1 MQASILIVSRNR
13 KTELEYTLKVL
24 REIIDIST
32 QEVLVFLD
40 GCTDDSMNLLEEF
53 SWVRWF
59 FVDKSI
65 GASAARHQL
74 YPNAK
79 GTVLIGLDDD
89 AHPLYADF
97 VARTITVF
105 EQYPNVGIIAFE
117 EVKGI
122 FKSDEEAFKSV
133 NSEKREYLTGEFI
146 GCGFAIRK
154 NVYEATNGFPV
165 WMDIYGEES
174 CVAIEVI
181 SKGYDIFFTN
191 AIKVHHR
198 VDKEAR
204 KRLGKNYFR
213 FERQLKNTTAYYMVY
228 YKNPLLK
235 ILKLYWHN
243 FRKYAMTDIVC
254 FKLFFKV
261 IFEVS
266 VRFSEILKYR
276 KPINKAIIDK
286 MRQFS
291 AIKY

>member
-1 MQASILIVSRNR
+1 MQVSILIVSRNR

-24 REIIDIST
+24 REIIDISIH
-32 QEVLVFLD
+32 EILVFLD
-40 GCTDDSMNLLEEF
+40 GCSGSSRELKLSFPE
-53 SWVRWF
+53 VRWF
-59 FVDKSI
+59 ESGKSL
-65 GASAARHQL
+65 GASPARNVL
-74 YPNAK
+74 YKKAK

-97 VARTITVF
+97 IARAISVF
-105 EQYPNVGIIAFE
+105 EQYPNVGIISFE
-117 EVKGI
+117 EVKGV
-122 FKSDEEAFKSV
+122 FKSDEEALDSV
-133 NSEKREYLTGEFI
+133 HAEKIEYVTNEFI

-154 NVYEATNGFPV
+154 DVYEATNGFPV

-181 SKGYDIFFTN
+181 SKGYDILFTN

-213 FERQLKNTTAYYMVY
+213 FEKQLKNTTGYYMVY
-228 YKNPLLK
+228 YKNPLFK
-235 ILKLYWHN
+235 IMKLYWHN
-243 FRKYAMTDIVC
+243 FRRYAMTDRIC

-261 IFEVS
+261 IFEVWWS
-266 VRFSEILKYR
+266 FFKILKYR
-276 KPINKAIIDK
+276 KPIDKVVIDK

>member
-1 MQASILIVSRNR
+1 MEVSIVIVSRNR
-13 KTELEYTLKVL
+13 KKELEYTLNVL
-24 REIIDIST
+24 REIIDISIH
-32 QEVLVFLD
+32 EVLVFLD
-40 GCTDDSMNLLEEF
+40 GCMDDSMNLFEVF
-53 SWVRWF
+53 PWVKWF

-105 EQYPNVGIIAFE
+105 GSYPNVGIIAFE

-122 FKSDEEAFKSV
+122 FKSDEEALKSV

-181 SKGYDIFFTN
+181 SKGYDILFTN
-191 AIKVHHR
+191 AIKVNHR

-204 KRLGKNYFR
+204 KLSGKNYFR
-213 FERQLKNTTAYYMVY
+213 FAKQLKNTTFYYLVY
-228 YKNPLLK
+228 HPSPILK
-235 ILKLYWHN
+235 IIKLYWHN
-243 FRKYAMTDIVC
+243 FKTYALKDFIY
-254 FKLFFKV
+254 FKLFW
-261 IFEVS
+261 S
-266 VRFSEILKYR
+266 VVFQVLKSFSLILKYR
-276 KPINKAIIDK
+276 RPIKKLVFNKVSSLK
-286 MRQFS
+286 RLQF
-291 AIKY
+291 